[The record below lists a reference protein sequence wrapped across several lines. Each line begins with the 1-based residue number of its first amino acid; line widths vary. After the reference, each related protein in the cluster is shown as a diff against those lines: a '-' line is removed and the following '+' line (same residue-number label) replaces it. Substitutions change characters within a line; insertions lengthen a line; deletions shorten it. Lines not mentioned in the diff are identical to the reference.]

1 MKNNLT
7 YPQQGLCEKS
17 PYSEFFRSVFSRIW
31 TENGEIL
38 SISSHS
44 VRMRK
49 STEQKNSKYRHF
61 SRSAGL
67 VMRIFS
73 IKNLTTL
80 IESVLQW

>member
-7 YPQQGLCEKS
+7 YPQQELCEKS

-31 TENGEIL
+31 TENGEIH

-49 STEQKNSKYRHF
+49 STEQKTPNIDTFH
-61 SRSAGL
+61 AVQG
-67 VMRIFS
+67 
-73 IKNLTTL
+73 
-80 IESVLQW
+80 